1 MNIKKVTKNG
11 YKVARS
17 ILFSA
22 ISLVVFLYVALYITL
37 SIPAVQNKIRDIGER
52 ELSSFLESKV
62 TVGTLSIMPFNEV
75 IINDVKGYTPQ
86 GDLFL
91 EVNTLGAG
99 ISLYDLIFHQKIV
112 ITYAELIGLDGKIW
126 QKSADTPLNIQFLID
141 AFSPKDKNK
150 PPAKFRLDIHNI
162 VIRKSAVSFD
172 REYCHRKSN
181 DASSSFDAN
190 HLSIKNFSADVAIPV
205 LCNDSVWVDLR
216 NLAFEM
222 NDGPDIRHLSCRA
235 KYNAHHLELA
245 DFILR
250 TNNSQLN
257 IADLNIEYESL
268 ADILRH
274 RTDSNPLSLSIT
286 NSYITPADF
295 KCFFA
300 PLASLDR
307 AYDFNADIR
316 FTGKELA
323 VNRLTL
329 FSQSD
334 NLLIDLNNL
343 SATPPADD
351 DLSNLSSITRSK
363 IELGSL
369 LVNLPARYSGLLP
382 EFIPAISKDAQLV
395 NSTEKAGEI
404 RLEASGSAS
413 LADLSADIKIEAKT
427 GAGNINANLLTDC
440 KKSQNLRNIS
450 LELTTNNLNISDFAA
465 RLPLSNLTSSVKADV
480 TLHESGLSKLSAKN
494 IDKILGAIWDAVEN
508 AEVTAEV
515 SEMLYNGHDITGISL
530 DLTKTHNDLLLTFA
544 APQSGLGINLA
555 TEIHRLN
562 NSYVCDLN
570 ADIDN
575 FLPGLF
581 LSSGNLH
588 DAVVSGAITANV
600 SGSTLN
606 DLQGNID
613 LSGLRYDS
621 DMNNRHL
628 AVNNLSI
635 SSFFSSNEA
644 ASDES
649 LYEKSNPAQRTS
661 GERITELK
669 SDWID
674 GRITTNGDIRDIIA
688 GSKEMARRIMP
699 GLLASHLHTN
709 KNYDPRGK
717 ISFAF
722 TIDKSIG
729 EAGIFKLPATPLYP
743 VTIGGE
749 IDLEASIASLV
760 VDAPYLRQGRDKLV
774 RDTRFDLK
782 VAENKAD
789 INFHSNIPTKKGI
802 LDLFADV
809 SAHDDTA
816 DVNLH
821 FNPVT
826 KSGFYGDLKLRAEY
840 LPAFSPAGPQTR
852 VRVLPSFLYLNDAEW
867 YVGESTVN
875 YSEDK
880 LTVSDFNIA
889 HNDQHISI
897 NGVASKSEE
906 DMMVV
911 DLNDINLDY
920 IFDTLNINYVS
931 FGGTA
936 TGQAIATGAFS
947 PNLDAHT
954 RNLSVK
960 NLSYNHCVLGD
971 AKMFGD
977 FNIKEKRVGIEA
989 DVAEQGRHVADIK
1002 GGIWLGGKDSLSFG
1016 INADKVRINFL
1027 QTFMH
1032 AFSSEVSGRA
1042 SGKGLLYGT
1051 FKDIDMT
1058 GKFFA
1063 DTISVKVDYTNVTY
1077 SGRDSVILTPGKVS
1091 VPPLTLYDKYKNT
1104 VQLSGELTHNY
1115 FHNPYFH
1122 FDVRNADK
1130 VLIYDTNATM
1140 NPIWYGK
1147 LFGTGSGIINGTP
1160 EMVEIIADMTTEKN
1174 SDFTFVIDDSLEAA
1188 DYTFLT
1194 FTDRRKK
1201 ERELLMASEQT
1212 EEDAIVAAFNRNV
1225 QQQNGAPMAFSMDI
1239 RATVTPDVYLSL
1251 IMDPSSGDKI
1261 VARGGGPINITYSST
1276 NDEMKMYGKYT
1287 LDEGKYNFTLQ
1298 DLILKDFIIKPG
1310 SSVAFNGDPMDA
1322 DLNIR
1327 AAYRVNTNITDLDQ
1341 SFANDRDLNRTNVPV
1356 DAMLIVTGEMTDPD
1370 ISFDIEF
1377 PTLNEEVA
1385 QKVRSII
1392 SSDDM
1397 MSRQIIY
1404 LLALNRFYPS
1414 EYMGNSGSGGE
1425 WASVA
1430 SSTISSQLQNILG
1443 QLTDKF
1449 TVAPSLHS
1457 DKGDFSDLEFD
1468 VALSSRLFNNR
1479 LLINGNLG
1487 YRDPS
1492 TSSTT
1497 FVGDFDIEYLLTSNG
1512 NLRLKAY
1519 NHFNDQNYY
1528 LKSALTTQG
1537 LGLIFRRDFDEL
1549 IPNKKKKKK
1558 ASKKREAPSF

>member
-1 MNIKKVTKNG
+1 MNTKKVIKNG

-17 ILFSA
+17 VLFTT
-22 ISLVVFLYVALYITL
+22 ICLIVFIYVGLYITL
-37 SIPAVQNKIRDIGER
+37 SIPGVQNKIRDIGETQ
-52 ELSSFLESKV
+52 LSSFLGSKV
-62 TVGTLSIMPFNEV
+62 TVGKLSIMPFNEV
-75 IINDVKGYTPQ
+75 IINNLKGYTP
-86 GDLFL
+86 DNELFL

-112 ITYAELIGLDGKIW
+112 ITYAELTGLDGKVW

-150 PPAKFRLDIHNI
+150 PPAKFNLDIRNI
-162 VIRKSAVSFD
+162 VIRKSAISYD
-172 REYCHRKSN
+172 REFCERKN
-181 DASSSFDAN
+181 KDDLTRFDAN
-190 HLSIKNFSADVAIPV
+190 HIAVKNFSADVAIPV

-222 NDGPDIRHLSCRA
+222 TDGPDIRHLSCRV
-235 KYNAHHLELA
+235 KYNPHNLQLA
-245 DFILR
+245 NFILR

-257 IADLNIEYESL
+257 IADLDIEYEST
-268 ADILRH
+268 ADILKH
-274 RTDSNPLSLSIT
+274 RTDANPLSLSIS
-286 NSYITPADF
+286 NSYITPSDF
-295 KCFFA
+295 KCFFG
-300 PLASLDR
+300 PLSSLDKAFDLTAELR
-307 AYDFNADIR
+307 YSS
-316 FTGKELA
+316 KELD
-323 VNRLTL
+323 VSKLTL
-329 FSQSD
+329 FSKTD
-334 NLLIDLNNL
+334 NFLINIKDASV
-343 SATPPADD
+343 SAYADD
-351 DLSNLSSITRSK
+351 EYSNISSIARSN
-363 IELGSL
+363 IEIGNL
-369 LVNLPARYSGLLP
+369 LVNIPARYTKKLP
-382 EFIPAISKDAQLV
+382 EFLPK
-395 NSTEKAGEI
+395 NSRNTKWEESIERTGDI
-404 RLEASGSAS
+404 LLEASGRAS
-413 LADLSADIKIEAKT
+413 LADLSADIKIEGKT
-427 GAGNINANLLTDC
+427 GAGNFNSNLFTELS
-440 KKSQNLRNIS
+440 KSHNLRNIS
-450 LELTTNNLNISDFAA
+450 FDISTTDLDISNFATNI
-465 RLPLSNLTSSVKADV
+465 PLSNLTSDVKGDI
-480 TLHESGLSKLSAKN
+480 TLREAALSKLSTRN
-494 IDKILGAIWDAVEN
+494 IDGIWEAVKS
-508 AEVTAEV
+508 ADVTVDIE
-515 SEMLYNGHDITGISL
+515 EMRYNNHDISHVNV
-530 DLTKTHNDLLLTFA
+530 DLTKTLSDLLLTVA
-544 APQSGLGINLA
+544 APQSGLGINL
-555 TEIHRLN
+555 TTQVHRQDN
-562 NSYVCDLN
+562 TYFTDLN

-575 FLPGLF
+575 LLPGL
-581 LSSGNLH
+581 LMPSGSLH
-588 DAVVSGAITANV
+588 DEVINGAVAANI

-606 DLQGNID
+606 DLQGKIA
-613 LSGLRYDS
+613 LSGFRFDS
-621 DMNNRHL
+621 ELKNRHIAL
-628 AVNNLSI
+628 HDLSI
-635 SSFFSSNEA
+635 SSYLTNG
-644 ASDES
+644 ES
-649 LYEKSNPAQRTS
+649 RSAEIGDTQ
-661 GERITELK
+661 RITELS

-674 GRITTNGDIRDIIA
+674 GRITTSGEIKDIIA

-699 GLLASHLHTN
+699 GLLTSYIPAA
-709 KNYDPRGK
+709 KNSEPKGNV
-717 ISFAF
+717 SFAF
-722 TIDKSIG
+722 TIDKSI
-729 EAGIFKLPATPLYP
+729 ADAQLFTLPATPLYH
-743 VTIGGE
+743 VTIGG
-749 IDLEASIASLV
+749 DLNLDASTANLV
-760 VDAPYLRQGRDKLV
+760 IDAPYLRQGRDKLI
-774 RDTRFDLK
+774 RGTRMDLK
-782 VAENKAD
+782 VADDKANL
-789 INFHSNIPTKKGI
+789 NFHSTIPTKKGI
-802 LDLFADV
+802 LDLFADI
-809 SAHDDTA
+809 AAYDDTA

-821 FNPVT
+821 FNPLT
-826 KSGFYGDLKLRAEY
+826 KSGFYGDLKLQAAY
-840 LPAFSPAGPQTR
+840 LPQIADRSMQAR
-852 VRVLPSFLYLNDAEW
+852 IRVLPSFLYLNDAEW
-867 YVGESTVN
+867 YVGQSTVTYADN
-875 YSEDK
+875 K
-880 LTVSDFNIA
+880 LTVRDFNIA

-954 RNLSVK
+954 RNLTVK
-960 NLSYNHCVLGD
+960 DLSYNHCVLGD
-971 AKMFGD
+971 AKMYGD

-989 DVAEQGRHVADIK
+989 DVAEAGRHVADIK
-1002 GGIWLGGKDSLSFG
+1002 GGIWIGGKDSLSFG

-1042 SGKGLLYGT
+1042 SGEGLLYGT

-1077 SGRDSVILTPGKVS
+1077 SGRDSVTLTPGKVS
-1091 VPPLTLYDKYKNT
+1091 IPAFTLYDKYKNT
-1104 VQLSGELTHNY
+1104 VRLSGELTHNC
-1115 FHNPYFH
+1115 FHDPYFH

-1130 VLIYDTNATM
+1130 VLIYDTNASM

-1160 EMVEIIADMTTEKN
+1160 EKVEIIADMTTEKN

-1212 EEDAIVAAFNRNV
+1212 EEDAIVAAFNRKV
-1225 QQQNGAPMAFSMDI
+1225 QEQNESSMAFSMDI
-1239 RATVTPDVYLSL
+1239 RATVTPAVNLSL

-1261 VARGGGPINITYSST
+1261 TARGGGPINITYSSV

-1310 SSVAFNGDPMDA
+1310 SSVAFNGDPMAA

-1356 DAMLIVTGEMTDPD
+1356 DAMLIVTGDMTNPD

-1414 EYMGNSGSGGE
+1414 EYTGNSGSGGE

-1549 IPNKKKKKK
+1549 IPRKKKTKKK
-1558 ASKKREAPSF
+1558 